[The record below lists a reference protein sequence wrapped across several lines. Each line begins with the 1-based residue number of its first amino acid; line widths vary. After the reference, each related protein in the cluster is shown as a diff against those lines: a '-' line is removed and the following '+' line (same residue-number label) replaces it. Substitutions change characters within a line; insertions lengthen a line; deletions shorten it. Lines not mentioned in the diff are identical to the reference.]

1 MESQKIIAIVNEK
14 GGTCKTTTSV
24 NLAAALGEA
33 GKQVL
38 LVDLDGQAASSRW
51 VGVEEDNRLAEAMC
65 RGKGL
70 EPIRDVLPGVSLAP
84 ASGKLDSVAHDLRP
98 TQGGQLRKVLGEL
111 TGFDFILIDCPP
123 SLGNR
128 LIGNALLAASHV
140 LVPVETS
147 ILALDGLKILL
158 TTLDDV
164 REGFD
169 HKIVLAG
176 VLACRY
182 DPRTRLSRLVLAE
195 LQRALPGKVF
205 ATVIRENV
213 RMRECPASGQS
224 ILTFADDSHAAAD
237 YRALAKEIIASPQ
250 IWLEAT
256 DASAAAQSA
265 MGEAVNSL
273 RTNAAAAVRQ
283 AAGMDEGVTAISATR
298 EASASPV
305 VATEPLQPMP
315 APAEQADSVTS
326 PVAPASQGTSMAPAM
341 SSAQAQPLAAI
352 THDAPQ
358 AAYQVAQIAPS
369 PDSLA
374 APTAQAAPASP
385 VPPIEPKDP
394 QPAASCQQ
402 PHKELDE
409 ELARLA
415 QAQQHLLEEVESPD
429 DDDVPATP
437 DDAQVPADK
446 PAPPPEPVSAQEVAP
461 LLELAP
467 PLEPAPVPEPARAS
481 GPTQSPQLLHASPP
495 AQQPGASKPA
505 TFPANA
511 VPLAPSPTHERF
523 PAIPKLGPAAKPLCT
538 LSFPV
543 PPPVPKV
550 VTMPGMPASAIGT
563 APADPSILAP
573 ADGRVAGDSG
583 VQAEKKPDYPAL
595 REYMRQMA
603 EEGRLPGAA
612 PAGKEARAKE
622 PKVAAWRRL
631 FQKGA

>member
-24 NLAAALGEA
+24 NLAAALGEV

-111 TGFDFILIDCPP
+111 SGFDFILIDCPP

-128 LIGNALLAASHV
+128 LIGNALLAATHV

-176 VLACRY
+176 VLACRF

-213 RMRECPASGQS
+213 KMRECPASGQS

-237 YRALAKEIIASPQ
+237 YRALAKEIIDSPQ
-250 IWLEAT
+250 IWLEAS
-256 DASAAAQSA
+256 DGSVAAQNA
-265 MGEAVNSL
+265 MGEAVSSL

-283 AAGMDEGVTAISATR
+283 AAGMDAVSVPATSSVVLVISPALAAEPVAASPAAFGGAGSETSSVPAVPQDSPLASATTAAASS
-298 EASASPV
+298 EA
-305 VATEPLQPMP
+305 LP
-315 APAEQADSVTS
+315 APISPPASIAADAPATAVSSAV
-326 PVAPASQGTSMAPAM
+326 PVAPGDF
-341 SSAQAQPLAAI
+341 QPG
-352 THDAPQ
+352 
-358 AAYQVAQIAPS
+358 
-369 PDSLA
+369 
-374 APTAQAAPASP
+374 
-385 VPPIEPKDP
+385 VP
-394 QPAASCQQ
+394 CQQ
-402 PHKELDE
+402 PAKELEE
-409 ELARLA
+409 ELARLCE
-415 QAQQHLLEEVESPD
+415 AQQHLLSEVESPQEEE
-429 DDDVPATP
+429 T
-437 DDAQVPADK
+437 QVPVSVAQ
-446 PAPPPEPVSAQEVAP
+446 PAAAGS
-461 LLELAP
+461 
-467 PLEPAPVPEPARAS
+467 APVPDALSATEQPA
-481 GPTQSPQLLHASPP
+481 ASPMV
-495 AQQPGASKPA
+495 ASPIR
-505 TFPANA
+505 
-511 VPLAPSPTHERF
+511 ERF
-523 PAIPKLGPAAKPLCT
+523 PAISKLAAAPVLHGSGANLDPQRGAVSPAADSQIAQPRFT
-538 LSFPV
+538 PVNQQAVHAPFPV
-543 PPPVPKV
+543 AGPSG
-550 VTMPGMPASAIGT
+550 PGT
-563 APADPSILAP
+563 LPSEQPGSDLP
-573 ADGRVAGDSG
+573 QVAGDSG
-583 VQAEKKPDYPAL
+583 DQGEKKPDYPAL

-603 EEGRLPGAA
+603 EAGRLPGVAA
-612 PAGKEARAKE
+612 PVAKQAKE
-622 PKVAAWRRL
+622 SKVSPWRRL